1 MNVNRLHRPDW
12 ATPPNIVLIIV
23 DTLRADHLGCYGMPL
38 PLTPHMDSL
47 AHRGVLFSNVL
58 SAAPSTGA
66 SHASIM
72 TGCYPTAHGVTLN
85 PGAIPQRLTSFAQV
99 CRSLGYETAA
109 FVSNPVL
116 RSDYLRGIDRGFDL
130 YDEDLPRWEDS
141 LSLPYRDAAETAA
154 AVSGWL
160 DAKRSEPFF
169 VWAHFFEPH
178 GPYRVRDDTLLQRVA
193 GLPRHEGEPAEL
205 PVLDSYF
212 GSGGIPPF
220 QVLGAEREPARYR
233 ARYAARTAYV
243 DRYVGQVFD
252 VLRETGREENTL
264 VILTSDH
271 GELLGEHN
279 HYFQHQITVFE
290 PVLRV
295 PLIFAAPRIGDRLRI
310 PSRVSTTDIMPTML
324 DYIGVEPRQHA
335 PLIQGRSLIGSLI
348 GFKPPAPT
356 PRYAVCKMHRKWCV
370 AHGCYKYILS
380 EDGSG
385 TLFDLLTDPEEH
397 RDASSQWPDL
407 AAGLRKAAFAF
418 AQTAPHLFDSDQEP
432 AQADEEYRRQLAAL
446 GYVD

>member
-1 MNVNRLHRPDW
+1 MNVSRLRRPNW
-12 ATPPNIVLIIV
+12 ATPPNILLIIV

-38 PLTPHMDSL
+38 PLTPHMDAL
-47 AHRGVLFSNVL
+47 ARRGVLFSNVL

-72 TGCYPTAHGVTLN
+72 TGCYPTAHGVALN
-85 PGAIPQRLTSFAQV
+85 PGAIPQHFTSLAQV
-99 CRSLGYETAA
+99 CRSVGYETAA

-116 RSDYLRGIDRGFDL
+116 RSGYLLGIDRGFDL
-130 YDEDLPRWEDS
+130 YDENLPRWEDS
-141 LSLPYRDAAETAA
+141 LSLPYRAAAETAA

-169 VWAHFFEPH
+169 TWVHFFEPH
-178 GPYRVRDDTLLQRVA
+178 GPYRVRDDTLLQLVA
-193 GLPRHEGEPAEL
+193 DLPRNEGEPTEL

-212 GSGGIPPF
+212 DPGGIPPF
-220 QVLGAEREPARYR
+220 QVLGAERDPARYR

-243 DRYVGQVFD
+243 DRYIGQVFD
-252 VLRETGREENTL
+252 ALRETGLEKNTL

-295 PLIFAAPRIGDRLRI
+295 PLIFAGPQIGTGLRI
-310 PSRVSTTDIMPTML
+310 PSRVSTIDIMPTL
-324 DYIGVEPRQHA
+324 LEYLELEPRQHA
-335 PLIQGRSLIGSLI
+335 PLIQGQSLIEPLV

-385 TLFDLLTDPEEH
+385 TLIDLLTDPGEQH
-397 RDASSQWPDL
+397 DASAQWPDL
-407 AAGLRKAAFAF
+407 AAELREAAFAF
-418 AQTAPHLFDSDQEP
+418 AQASPHLFDADQEP
-432 AQADEEYRRQLAAL
+432 AQADEEHRRQLEAL
-446 GYVD
+446 GYL